1 MNKAAGLI
9 KNFTSLATTERRKVA
24 LKILAAGL
32 TAIQPEQVLKEAV
45 GLEEDILRI
54 KNKKIRLSKFE
65 RVFLLG
71 FGKGSAEVASYLEK
85 KIGKFLTKGWVI
97 DTVAR
102 ESGKINYTLGTHPLP
117 SKVNIDFTEKVLKET
132 ANLTKKDLVL
142 IVICGGGS
150 ALFEAPFAL
159 KLKELSEV
167 FGKLINSG
175 ANISEINVVRK
186 HLSKVKGGSL
196 AKHLYPA
203 KVVNLIFS
211 DVPGNDL
218 SVIASGP
225 TVQDRSTIAL
235 AVKTLE
241 KYGVRGSLVPLSAL
255 TEVPKEPKHF
265 ENVDNVIILSNMT
278 ALEAM
283 NKEAKSLGYKSF
295 IFSDRIQGDAK
306 KIGRKLIEQTP
317 PGKIL
322 LAGGETT
329 IKVTGKGKGGR
340 NQALALACLPMVD
353 DTLILAFDSDGL
365 DYWHFGGAIADKET
379 TEKSGKAGLDPK
391 EYLSNDDSGTF
402 FEKIKDGI
410 LSDKLGS
417 NVTDLII
424 VLKI

>member
-1 MNKAAGLI
+1 M
-9 KNFTSLATTERRKVA
+9 A

-32 TAIQPEQVLKEAV
+32 WAIQPEQIFKEIV
-45 GLEEDILRI
+45 EREEDILWL
-54 KNKKIRLSKFE
+54 KNKKVRLSKFE

-71 FGKGSAEVASYLEK
+71 FGKGSTEVAARLEK
-85 KIGKFLTKGWVI
+85 KLGKFLTKGWVI
-97 DTVAR
+97 DTIAR
-102 ESGKINYTLGTHPLP
+102 ESGKINFTQGTHPLP
-117 SKVNIDFTEKVLKET
+117 SKVNIDFTEMVLEET
-132 ANLTKKDLVL
+132 KSLTKKDLVL

-159 KLKELSEV
+159 KLQELSEV

-186 HLSKVKGGSL
+186 HLSKVKGGGL

-203 KVVNLIFS
+203 KVINLIFS

-225 TVQDRSTIAL
+225 TVQDRSTIGQ
-235 AVKTLE
+235 AVKILE
-241 KYGVRGSLVPLSAL
+241 KYDIRGSLVPLAAL
-255 TEVPKEPKHF
+255 TEVPKDSRYF
-265 ENVDNVIILSNMT
+265 ENIDNLMILSNMT

-283 NKEAKSLGYKSF
+283 NNKAKSLGYKSF

-322 LAGGETT
+322 LAGGEST
-329 IKVTGKGKGGR
+329 IKVIGKGKGGR
-340 NQALALACLPMVD
+340 NQALALACLPITD
-353 DTLILAFDSDGL
+353 DTLVLAFDSDGL

-379 TEKSGKAGLDPK
+379 GEKASKAGLDPK
-391 EYLSNDDSGTF
+391 ESLTNDDSGTF
-402 FEKIKDGI
+402 FEKIGDGI
-410 LSDKLGS
+410 LTDKLGS